1 MGVTD
6 VTGGSGVNVDTTV
19 VEHYTDVNITD
30 DITLEKDKE
39 FTIDF
44 TKTDNLSKGLSYLAN
59 FENTVYYKV
68 IDNKLEF
75 TENESEAVIKMVRNE
90 SENKAIMT
98 LINTDDNK
106 SYNLDFS
113 YSKLDRSTLTYNGI
127 KYGDDTIFIGDDIPE
142 DLQQSGSATIYDTRD
157 DYYTRYNFKCKL
169 NLIVNPLQD
178 IEVGGTYN
186 GFGMEIY
193 LNNVRVGTESA
204 NVTGTAKGYTTGSIK
219 NKITIQLSFGDGNI
233 GSITAKEKET
243 ITLPIAVKE
252 GYIFNGW
259 TNESGEIIPSIYVVT
274 KDITLKA
281 TWISETAD
289 TITIKFDTDG
299 GSKIDDMIVVKGET
313 LKLPQNPTKEGYKF
327 KTWVDKNETPIYDE
341 ALLLE
346 DTTLKAV
353 WEKVEVKTNNTN
365 NTTNSGNENPVNNSQ
380 ENKTI
385 EVTGVSL
392 NTTSKSMI
400 VNTTDKLVATIE
412 PSNASDKTV
421 TWSSDNTSVI
431 TVDKNGNIKAVGLG
445 EANITVKTANGK
457 TASAK
462 VISDVKNITLSVT
475 NQTISKYGT
484 NSTKITANID
494 SNGYN
499 VPNSLITW
507 SAPDTTGYT
516 SAASMS
522 INGKIATITA
532 RDVWSSTSAII
543 PVTVKINNK
552 EAKTTIYVEP
562 KLSVSN
568 RSSSSGVTCNESN
581 GIMLCTFK
589 GEKNFYLRSNI
600 DVSWEYDVSSPVI
613 AGIEGKDAR
622 NLKLSV
628 QYVAHNGLNIKARS
642 KSGQV
647 KEIALTP
654 TVQ

>member
-1 MGVTD
+1 MKK
-6 VTGGSGVNVDTTV
+6 
-19 VEHYTDVNITD
+19 I
-30 DITLEKDKE
+30 
-39 FTIDF
+39 
-44 TKTDNLSKGLSYLAN
+44 
-59 FENTVYYKV
+59 FENKKLLFGLLGALVAIAIIIVV
-68 IDNKLEF
+68 IIL
-75 TENESEAVIKMVRNE
+75 
-90 SENKAIMT
+90 T
-98 LINTDDNK
+98 LGSKKYTISFNTD
-106 SYNLDFS
+106 
-113 YSKLDRSTLTYNGI
+113 
-127 KYGDDTIFIGDDIPE
+127 
-142 DLQQSGSATIYDTRD
+142 
-157 DYYTRYNFKCKL
+157 
-169 NLIVNPLQD
+169 
-178 IEVGGTYN
+178 GGN
-186 GFGMEIY
+186 SLE
-193 LNNVRVGTESA
+193 
-204 NVTGTAKGYTTGSIK
+204 
-219 NKITIQLSFGDGNI
+219 
-233 GSITAKEKET
+233 SITAKEKET

-341 ALLLE
+341 ALLSE

-353 WEKVEVKTNNTN
+353 WEKVENKSTSSNNSN
-365 NTTNSGNENPVNNSQ
+365 SSGNSQ
-380 ENKTI
+380 TENKT
-385 EVTGVSL
+385 VQATGVKL
-392 NTTSKSMI
+392 NTTSKSMT

-457 TASAK
+457 TATAK
-462 VISDVKNITLSVT
+462 VISDVKNITLSVA

-484 NSTKITANID
+484 IKSTTITANID

-532 RDVWSSTSAII
+532 RDVWSRTSTI

-562 KLSVSN
+562 TLSITN
-568 RSSSSGVTCNESN
+568 NSSDVTCNESN
-581 GIMLCTFK
+581 GRMLCTFK
-589 GEKNFYLRSNI
+589 GEKNFYLQSNI
-600 DVSWEYDVSSPVI
+600 DVSWEYNVSSPVI
-613 AGIEGKDAR
+613 AGIEGKDVR

-628 QYVAHNGLNIKARS
+628 QYVAQNGLNIKARS
-642 KSGQV
+642 KAGQV
-647 KEIALTP
+647 KEIVLTP
-654 TVQ
+654 TV

>member
-1 MGVTD
+1 MKK
-6 VTGGSGVNVDTTV
+6 
-19 VEHYTDVNITD
+19 I
-30 DITLEKDKE
+30 
-39 FTIDF
+39 
-44 TKTDNLSKGLSYLAN
+44 
-59 FENTVYYKV
+59 FENKKLLFGLLGVLVAIV
-68 IDNKLEF
+68 IIIV
-75 TENESEAVIKMVRNE
+75 VI
-90 SENKAIMT
+90 ILT
-98 LINTDDNK
+98 LGSKRYIISFNTD
-106 SYNLDFS
+106 
-113 YSKLDRSTLTYNGI
+113 
-127 KYGDDTIFIGDDIPE
+127 
-142 DLQQSGSATIYDTRD
+142 
-157 DYYTRYNFKCKL
+157 
-169 NLIVNPLQD
+169 
-178 IEVGGTYN
+178 GGN
-186 GFGMEIY
+186 SLE
-193 LNNVRVGTESA
+193 
-204 NVTGTAKGYTTGSIK
+204 
-219 NKITIQLSFGDGNI
+219 
-233 GSITAKEKET
+233 SITAKEKET

-252 GYIFNGW
+252 GFIFNGW
-259 TNESGEIIPSIYVVT
+259 TDEDGKILPSEYVVT
-274 KDITLKA
+274 KDATLKA
-281 TWISETAD
+281 VWVSETAD

-400 VNTTDKLVATIE
+400 VNTTDKLVATVV
-412 PSNASDKTV
+412 PDNASDKTV
-421 TWSSDNTSVI
+421 TWSSDNTNVI
-431 TVDKNGNIKAVGLG
+431 TVDKNGNIKAIGLG

-462 VISDVKNITLSVT
+462 VISDVKNITLSVA

-484 NSTKITANID
+484 INRTTITANID

-507 SAPDTTGYT
+507 IAPDTTGYT
-516 SAASMS
+516 SAASMR

-568 RSSSSGVTCNESN
+568 KSSDVTCNESN

-613 AGIEGKDAR
+613 AGIEGKDAS

-628 QYVAHNGLNIKARS
+628 QYVKNNGLNIKARS
-642 KSGQV
+642 KAGQV
-647 KEIALTP
+647 KEIVLTP

>member
-1 MGVTD
+1 MKK
-6 VTGGSGVNVDTTV
+6 
-19 VEHYTDVNITD
+19 I
-30 DITLEKDKE
+30 
-39 FTIDF
+39 
-44 TKTDNLSKGLSYLAN
+44 
-59 FENTVYYKV
+59 FENKKLLFGLLGVLVAIV
-68 IDNKLEF
+68 IIIV
-75 TENESEAVIKMVRNE
+75 VI
-90 SENKAIMT
+90 ILT
-98 LINTDDNK
+98 LGSKRYTISFNTD
-106 SYNLDFS
+106 
-113 YSKLDRSTLTYNGI
+113 
-127 KYGDDTIFIGDDIPE
+127 
-142 DLQQSGSATIYDTRD
+142 
-157 DYYTRYNFKCKL
+157 
-169 NLIVNPLQD
+169 
-178 IEVGGTYN
+178 GGN
-186 GFGMEIY
+186 SLE
-193 LNNVRVGTESA
+193 
-204 NVTGTAKGYTTGSIK
+204 
-219 NKITIQLSFGDGNI
+219 
-233 GSITAKEKET
+233 SITAKEKET

-252 GYIFNGW
+252 GFIFNGW
-259 TNESGEIIPSIYVVT
+259 TDEDGKILPSEYVVT
-274 KDITLKA
+274 KDVTLKA
-281 TWISETAD
+281 VWVSETAD

-400 VNTTDKLVATIE
+400 VNTTDKLVATVV
-412 PSNASDKTV
+412 PDNASDKTV

-431 TVDKNGNIKAVGLG
+431 TVDQNGNIKAIGLG

-462 VISDVKNITLSVT
+462 VISDVKNITLSVA

-484 NSTKITANID
+484 INRTTITANID

-516 SAASMS
+516 STASMS

-532 RDVWSSTSAII
+532 RDVWAVTSTI

-552 EAKTTIYVEP
+552 EVKTTIYVEP

-568 RSSSSGVTCNESN
+568 KSSGVTCNESD
-581 GIMLCTFK
+581 GRMLCTFK
-589 GEKNFYLRSNI
+589 GEKSFYLQSNI
-600 DVSWEYDVSSPVI
+600 DVSWEYNTSSPVI
-613 AGIEGKDAR
+613 AGIEGKDVR

-628 QYVAHNGLNIKARS
+628 QYVKNNGLNIKARS
-642 KSGQV
+642 KAGQV
-647 KEIALTP
+647 KEIVLTP

>member
-1 MGVTD
+1 MKK
-6 VTGGSGVNVDTTV
+6 
-19 VEHYTDVNITD
+19 I
-30 DITLEKDKE
+30 
-39 FTIDF
+39 
-44 TKTDNLSKGLSYLAN
+44 
-59 FENTVYYKV
+59 FENKKLLFGLLGALVAIAIIIVV
-68 IDNKLEF
+68 IIL
-75 TENESEAVIKMVRNE
+75 
-90 SENKAIMT
+90 T
-98 LINTDDNK
+98 LGSKKYTISFNTD
-106 SYNLDFS
+106 
-113 YSKLDRSTLTYNGI
+113 
-127 KYGDDTIFIGDDIPE
+127 
-142 DLQQSGSATIYDTRD
+142 
-157 DYYTRYNFKCKL
+157 
-169 NLIVNPLQD
+169 
-178 IEVGGTYN
+178 GGN
-186 GFGMEIY
+186 SLE
-193 LNNVRVGTESA
+193 
-204 NVTGTAKGYTTGSIK
+204 
-219 NKITIQLSFGDGNI
+219 
-233 GSITAKEKET
+233 SITAKEKET

-341 ALLLE
+341 ALLSE

-353 WEKVEVKTNNTN
+353 WEKVENKSTSSNNSN
-365 NTTNSGNENPVNNSQ
+365 SSGNSQ
-380 ENKTI
+380 TENKT
-385 EVTGVSL
+385 VQATGVKL
-392 NTTSKSMI
+392 NTTSKSMT

-457 TASAK
+457 TATAK
-462 VISDVKNITLSVT
+462 VISDVKNITLSVE

-484 NSTKITANID
+484 IKSTTITANID

-532 RDVWSSTSAII
+532 RDVWSRTSTI

-562 KLSVSN
+562 NLSVSN
-568 RSSSSGVTCNESN
+568 KPSGVTCNESN
-581 GIMLCTFK
+581 GRMLCTFN
-589 GEKNFYLRSNI
+589 GEKNFYLQSNI
-600 DVSWEYDVSSPVI
+600 DVTWEYTPSSPVI
-613 AGIEGKDAR
+613 AGIEGKDVR

-628 QYVAHNGLNIKARS
+628 QYVAQNGLNIKARS
-642 KSGQV
+642 KAGQV
-647 KEIALTP
+647 KEIVLTP
-654 TVQ
+654 TV

>member
-1 MGVTD
+1 MKK
-6 VTGGSGVNVDTTV
+6 
-19 VEHYTDVNITD
+19 I
-30 DITLEKDKE
+30 
-39 FTIDF
+39 
-44 TKTDNLSKGLSYLAN
+44 
-59 FENTVYYKV
+59 FENKKLLFGLLGTLVAIAIIIVV
-68 IDNKLEF
+68 IIL
-75 TENESEAVIKMVRNE
+75 
-90 SENKAIMT
+90 T
-98 LINTDDNK
+98 LGSKKYTISFNTD
-106 SYNLDFS
+106 
-113 YSKLDRSTLTYNGI
+113 
-127 KYGDDTIFIGDDIPE
+127 
-142 DLQQSGSATIYDTRD
+142 
-157 DYYTRYNFKCKL
+157 
-169 NLIVNPLQD
+169 
-178 IEVGGTYN
+178 GGN
-186 GFGMEIY
+186 SLE
-193 LNNVRVGTESA
+193 
-204 NVTGTAKGYTTGSIK
+204 
-219 NKITIQLSFGDGNI
+219 
-233 GSITAKEKET
+233 SITAKEKET

-341 ALLLE
+341 ALLSE

-353 WEKVEVKTNNTN
+353 WEKVENKSTSSNNSN
-365 NTTNSGNENPVNNSQ
+365 SSGNSQ
-380 ENKTI
+380 TENKT
-385 EVTGVSL
+385 VQATGVKL
-392 NTTSKSMI
+392 NTTSKSMT

-457 TASAK
+457 TATAK
-462 VISDVKNITLSVT
+462 VISDVKNITLSVA

-484 NSTKITANID
+484 IKSTSITVNID

-522 INGKIATITA
+522 IDGKTASLTA
-532 RDVWSSTSAII
+532 RDVWGVTSSI

-581 GIMLCTFK
+581 GKMLCTFK
-589 GEKNFYLRSNI
+589 GEKNFYLQSNI
-600 DVSWEYDVSSPVI
+600 DVSWEYNASSPVI

-628 QYVAHNGLNIKARS
+628 RFVSDNGLNIKARS
-642 KSGQV
+642 KAGQV
-647 KEIALTP
+647 KEIVLTP
-654 TVQ
+654 IYSPTN

>member
-1 MGVTD
+1 MKK
-6 VTGGSGVNVDTTV
+6 
-19 VEHYTDVNITD
+19 I
-30 DITLEKDKE
+30 
-39 FTIDF
+39 
-44 TKTDNLSKGLSYLAN
+44 
-59 FENTVYYKV
+59 FENKKLLFGLLGALVAIAIIIVV
-68 IDNKLEF
+68 IIL
-75 TENESEAVIKMVRNE
+75 
-90 SENKAIMT
+90 T
-98 LINTDDNK
+98 LGSKKYTISFNTD
-106 SYNLDFS
+106 
-113 YSKLDRSTLTYNGI
+113 
-127 KYGDDTIFIGDDIPE
+127 
-142 DLQQSGSATIYDTRD
+142 
-157 DYYTRYNFKCKL
+157 
-169 NLIVNPLQD
+169 
-178 IEVGGTYN
+178 GGN
-186 GFGMEIY
+186 SLE
-193 LNNVRVGTESA
+193 
-204 NVTGTAKGYTTGSIK
+204 
-219 NKITIQLSFGDGNI
+219 
-233 GSITAKEKET
+233 SITAKEKET

-259 TNESGEIIPSIYVVT
+259 TNESGEIISSIYVVT

-341 ALLLE
+341 ALLSE

-353 WEKVEVKTNNTN
+353 WEKVENKSTSSNNSN
-365 NTTNSGNENPVNNSQ
+365 SSGNSQ
-380 ENKTI
+380 TENKT
-385 EVTGVSL
+385 VQATGVKL
-392 NTTSKSMI
+392 NTTSKSMT

-532 RDVWSSTSAII
+532 RDVWSRTSTI

-562 KLSVSN
+562 TLSITN
-568 RSSSSGVTCNESN
+568 KSSGVTCNESN
-581 GIMLCTFK
+581 GRMLCTFK
-589 GEKNFYLRSNI
+589 GEKSFYLQSNI
-600 DVSWEYDVSSPVI
+600 DVSWEYNTSSPVI
-613 AGIEGKDAR
+613 AGIEGKDVR

-628 QYVAHNGLNIKARS
+628 QYVEQNGLNIKAHS
-642 KSGQV
+642 KAGQV
-647 KEIALTP
+647 KEIVLTP
-654 TVQ
+654 TV

>member
-1 MGVTD
+1 MKK
-6 VTGGSGVNVDTTV
+6 
-19 VEHYTDVNITD
+19 I
-30 DITLEKDKE
+30 
-39 FTIDF
+39 
-44 TKTDNLSKGLSYLAN
+44 
-59 FENTVYYKV
+59 FENKKLLFGLLGALVAIAIIIVV
-68 IDNKLEF
+68 IIL
-75 TENESEAVIKMVRNE
+75 
-90 SENKAIMT
+90 T
-98 LINTDDNK
+98 LGSKKYTISFNTD
-106 SYNLDFS
+106 
-113 YSKLDRSTLTYNGI
+113 
-127 KYGDDTIFIGDDIPE
+127 
-142 DLQQSGSATIYDTRD
+142 
-157 DYYTRYNFKCKL
+157 
-169 NLIVNPLQD
+169 
-178 IEVGGTYN
+178 GGN
-186 GFGMEIY
+186 SLE
-193 LNNVRVGTESA
+193 
-204 NVTGTAKGYTTGSIK
+204 
-219 NKITIQLSFGDGNI
+219 
-233 GSITAKEKET
+233 SITAKEKET

-327 KTWVDKNETPIYDE
+327 KTWIDKNETPIYDE
-341 ALLLE
+341 ALLSE

-353 WEKVEVKTNNTN
+353 WEKVENKSTSSNNSN
-365 NTTNSGNENPVNNSQ
+365 SSGNSQ
-380 ENKTI
+380 TENKT
-385 EVTGVSL
+385 VQATGVKL
-392 NTTSKSMI
+392 NTTSKSMT

-457 TASAK
+457 TATAK
-462 VISDVKNITLSVT
+462 VISDVKNITLSVA

-484 NSTKITANID
+484 IKSTTITANID

-532 RDVWSSTSAII
+532 RDVWSRTSTI

-562 KLSVSN
+562 TLSITN
-568 RSSSSGVTCNESN
+568 KSSDVTCNESN
-581 GIMLCTFK
+581 GRMLCTFK
-589 GEKNFYLRSNI
+589 GEKSFYLQSNI
-600 DVSWEYDVSSPVI
+600 DVSWEYNTSSPVI
-613 AGIEGKDAR
+613 AGIEGKDVR

-628 QYVAHNGLNIKARS
+628 QYVAQNGLNIKARS
-642 KSGQV
+642 KAGQV
-647 KEIALTP
+647 KEIVLTP
-654 TVQ
+654 TA

>member
-1 MGVTD
+1 MKK
-6 VTGGSGVNVDTTV
+6 
-19 VEHYTDVNITD
+19 I
-30 DITLEKDKE
+30 L
-39 FTIDF
+39 
-44 TKTDNLSKGLSYLAN
+44 
-59 FENTVYYKV
+59 
-68 IDNKLEF
+68 
-75 TENESEAVIKMVRNE
+75 
-90 SENKAIMT
+90 ENKKIVFGILGT
-98 LINTDDNK
+98 LIVIAIVVGIILILGNKKYTITFNTDGGN
-106 SYNLDFS
+106 
-113 YSKLDRSTLTYNGI
+113 
-127 KYGDDTIFIGDDIPE
+127 DIA
-142 DLQQSGSATIYDTRD
+142 S
-157 DYYTRYNFKCKL
+157 
-169 NLIVNPLQD
+169 
-178 IEVGGTYN
+178 
-186 GFGMEIY
+186 
-193 LNNVRVGTESA
+193 
-204 NVTGTAKGYTTGSIK
+204 
-219 NKITIQLSFGDGNI
+219 ITI
-233 GSITAKEKET
+233 KEKES
-243 ITLPIAVKE
+243 ITLPIAEKE
-252 GYIFNGW
+252 GFIFNGW
-259 TNESGEIIPSIYVVT
+259 TDEDGKILPSEYVVT
-274 KDITLKA
+274 KDATLKA
-281 TWISETAD
+281 VWVSETAD

-400 VNTTDKLVATIE
+400 VNTTDKLVATVV
-412 PSNASDKTV
+412 PDNASDKTV

-431 TVDKNGNIKAVGLG
+431 SVDQNGNIKAVGLG

-475 NQTISKYGT
+475 NQTISKYST
-484 NSTKITANID
+484 INSTKITANID

-522 INGKIATITA
+522 IDGKTAYLTA
-532 RDVWSSTSAII
+532 RDVWGVTSSI

-562 KLSVSN
+562 TLSITN
-568 RSSSSGVTCNESN
+568 KSSGVTCNESN
-581 GIMLCTFK
+581 GRMLCTFK
-589 GEKNFYLRSNI
+589 GEKNFYLQSNI
-600 DVSWEYDVSSPVI
+600 DVTWEYTPSSPVI
-613 AGIEGKDAR
+613 AGIEGKDVR

-628 QYVAHNGLNIKARS
+628 QYVAENGLNIKAKS
-642 KSGQV
+642 KAGQV
-647 KEIALTP
+647 KEIVLTP
-654 TVQ
+654 QPDNN

>member
-1 MGVTD
+1 MKK
-6 VTGGSGVNVDTTV
+6 
-19 VEHYTDVNITD
+19 I
-30 DITLEKDKE
+30 
-39 FTIDF
+39 
-44 TKTDNLSKGLSYLAN
+44 
-59 FENTVYYKV
+59 FENKKLLFGLLGALVAIAIIIVV
-68 IDNKLEF
+68 IIL
-75 TENESEAVIKMVRNE
+75 
-90 SENKAIMT
+90 T
-98 LINTDDNK
+98 LGSKKYTISFNTD
-106 SYNLDFS
+106 
-113 YSKLDRSTLTYNGI
+113 
-127 KYGDDTIFIGDDIPE
+127 
-142 DLQQSGSATIYDTRD
+142 
-157 DYYTRYNFKCKL
+157 
-169 NLIVNPLQD
+169 
-178 IEVGGTYN
+178 GGN
-186 GFGMEIY
+186 SLE
-193 LNNVRVGTESA
+193 
-204 NVTGTAKGYTTGSIK
+204 
-219 NKITIQLSFGDGNI
+219 
-233 GSITAKEKET
+233 SITAKEKET

-341 ALLLE
+341 ALLSE

-353 WEKVEVKTNNTN
+353 WEKVENKSTSSNNSN
-365 NTTNSGNENPVNNSQ
+365 SSGNSQ
-380 ENKTI
+380 TENKT
-385 EVTGVSL
+385 VQATGVKL
-392 NTTSKSMI
+392 NTTSKSMT

-457 TASAK
+457 TATAK
-462 VISDVKNITLSVT
+462 VISDVKNITLSVE

-484 NSTKITANID
+484 IKSTTITANID

-532 RDVWSSTSAII
+532 RDVWSRTSTI

-562 KLSVSN
+562 KLSVYN
-568 RSSSSGVTCNESN
+568 KPSGVTCNESN
-581 GIMLCTFK
+581 GRMLCTFN
-589 GEKNFYLRSNI
+589 GEKNFYLQSNI
-600 DVSWEYDVSSPVI
+600 DVSWEYNVSSPVI
-613 AGIEGKDAR
+613 AGIEGKDVR

-628 QYVAHNGLNIKARS
+628 QYVAQNGLNIKARS
-642 KSGQV
+642 KAGQV
-647 KEIALTP
+647 KEIVLTP
-654 TVQ
+654 TV